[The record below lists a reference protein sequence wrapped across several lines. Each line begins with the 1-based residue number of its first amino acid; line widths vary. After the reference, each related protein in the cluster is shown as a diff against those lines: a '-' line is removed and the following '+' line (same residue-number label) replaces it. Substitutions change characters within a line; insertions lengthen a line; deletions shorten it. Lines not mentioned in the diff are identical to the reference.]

1 MIVAGIDV
9 LVDISIHAPVKRATI
24 IAGLGGETV
33 FYFNPRSREESDLLQ
48 DWGGGDRIFISIHAP
63 VKRATFSGS
72 GDGASTMDFNPRSR
86 EESDCSMIHPLTNI
100 WSAFNSKRV
109 PTAEPTY
116 TDSASS
122 RAIEIMPQ
130 IDNITI

>member
-48 DWGGGDRIFISIHAP
+48 DWGGGGRPYFY
-63 VKRATFSGS
+63 
-72 GDGASTMDFNPRSR
+72 FNPRSR

>member
-1 MIVAGIDV
+1 MKGATDGE
-9 LVDISIHAPVKRATI
+9 LVEADCHVISIHAPVKGATVQS
-24 IAGLGGETV
+24 AVKALGL
-33 FYFNPRSREESDLLQ
+33 P
-48 DWGGGDRIFISIHAP
+48 ISIHAP
-63 VKRATFSGS
+63 VKGATELLWFEFCGH
-72 GDGASTMDFNPRSR
+72 GDFNPRSR
-86 EESDCSMIHPLTNI
+86 EGSDCSMIHPLTNI

-116 TDSASS
+116 TDSVSS